1 MIAVRVWLLLHNH
14 RLNDGWSLCNRL
26 RGRVV
31 DYDNVAL
38 RSSSL
43 LSDNDSSLWSAAA
56 NSDDPNPEADTDD
69 TSDDLPGNDSST
81 HMVRVIIVVIVII
94 CVLTIGTRV
103 AAVGIEA
110 VVSVTSTAP
119 FSVVLGAVI
128 AGAIRV
134 VIASVISAVQGSR
147 RFVRAAVLD

>member
-1 MIAVRVWLLLHNH
+1 MIAVRVWLLLHNYG
-14 RLNDGWSLCNRL
+14 LNDGWSLCNRL

-81 HMVRVIIVVIVII
+81 HTRVVIVVIVII
-94 CVLTIGTRV
+94 GVLAIGARV

-110 VVSVTSTAP
+110 IVCITSAAP
-119 FSVVLGAVI
+119 FSVVFGAVI
-128 AGAIRV
+128 AGAI
-134 VIASVISAVQGSR
+134 
-147 RFVRAAVLD
+147 